1 LSQWAIPNKETFVMD
16 NEFYPRD
23 AGASRLSGDT
33 GDTGDT
39 VDKCSAYVVVW
50 RESVLFAYDCDGPC
64 LSRQ

>member
-1 LSQWAIPNKETFVMD
+1 MD

-33 GDTGDT
+33 G
-39 VDKCSAYVVVW
+39 DKCSAYVVVW

>member
-1 LSQWAIPNKETFVMD
+1 MD